1 MTTANRFEDRLLDQ
15 LQEIVAAQPA
25 PTVVTQR
32 RPRRPRRLALAGV
45 AVAAATAAVA
55 LVVTG
60 SDVTPSA
67 YAVQPRADGSVTV
80 HIRGLEDAKG
90 LERSLRA
97 AGVPAVVDY
106 AAAGKT
112 GCVTPPPHPTGPTEA
127 GTSRSGHRDDGPSLS
142 RSGRGPGPGPG
153 VRVSTK
159 VSSGDDGVTFS
170 IDPGNLKPGEQIYI
184 TTSTGKVNSIG
195 MAVAKEK
202 PAAPCR

>member
-15 LQEIVAAQPA
+15 LQEIVAARPA
-25 PTVVTQR
+25 PTVVAQR
-32 RPRRPRRLALAGV
+32 RPRRRRLALAGV
-45 AVAAATAAVA
+45 SVATATAAVA
-55 LVVTG
+55 PVVTG

-80 HIRGLEDAKG
+80 AIRGLEDAAG
-90 LERSLRA
+90 LQRSLRA
-97 AGVPAVVDY
+97 AGVPANVDY
-106 AAAGKT
+106 APAGRA
-112 GCVTPPPHPTGPTEA
+112 GCVTPPPHPSGPTET
-127 GTSRSGHRDDGPSLS
+127 GTTRSSRRDVGPSLS
-142 RSGRGPGPGPG
+142 GPGPGPGPG
-153 VRVSTK
+153 VRVSTR

-170 IDPGNLKPGEQIYI
+170 IDPGNLKPGEKIYI